1 MKIKYIKNIKN
12 ISFFS
17 EYEIIF
23 WNNSN
28 SLKLIVFH
36 ECKNYIKSSIPHTKV
51 VRYYKLYSILDLLQY
66 QEVPAFIE
74 DYIYEYDEMVESNN
88 CYCEDV
94 ENTQYIVEDGLI
106 LLMDHTSLSITS
118 ELECLFDVL
127 DENLKNIFLKKIK
140 I

>member
-1 MKIKYIKNIKN
+1 MKIKNIKNIKN

-28 SLKLIVFH
+28 ILKLIVFH
-36 ECKNYIKSSIPHTKV
+36 ECKNYIKSSKPHTKV

-94 ENTQYIVEDGLI
+94 LNTQYIVEDGLI